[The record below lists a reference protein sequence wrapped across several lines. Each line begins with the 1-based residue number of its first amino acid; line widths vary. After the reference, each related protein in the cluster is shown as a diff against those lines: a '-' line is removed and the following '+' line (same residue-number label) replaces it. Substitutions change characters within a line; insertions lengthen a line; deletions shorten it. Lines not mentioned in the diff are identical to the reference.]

1 MRDRSTPPMS
11 MPQSRRLIAA
21 VPTLLLAACASAPN
35 SSPRPPAEA
44 APPVAIEVPA
54 VARPQGET
62 AAWWFLSGAAAASE
76 RGASQGR
83 ARNLVLF
90 VGDGMGMTTV
100 AAARILAGQRNGAP
114 GEEHRLVFENFPH
127 TAFSRT
133 YNTDRQTPDSA
144 GTMTALASGVK
155 TRMGVLAVGPSA
167 PRSDCAAAAGDELV
181 SVLEIAKLA
190 GLSTGIVTTTRI
202 THATPAATYARTPE
216 RNWEDDVTL
225 PAAAAAAGCKDI
237 ARQLVEPRLGE
248 GPDVA
253 FGGGRDRFL
262 PREAGGARGD
272 RRDLIDEWRTRTGGR
287 YVADAAA
294 LAQLDPADSV
304 PWLGLFARDHL
315 QFEHDRL
322 RIAPSEPSLAD
333 LTRAAIRRLA
343 RDPDGFVLVVE
354 GGRIDHAHHFGN
366 AHRALTDTIALSDA
380 VHVAL
385 QQVDL
390 DDTLVVVTADHSHV
404 LTFAG
409 YPVRGNPILGLVRGV
424 SGEDAPDGPYAVDSL
439 GLPYTTLSYANGPGY
454 TGASNRQR
462 EGSKRHRHEFSEM
475 TAISAGRPDLRTVE
489 ATDPDYMQEAT
500 VPLKDETHGGE
511 DVPVYATGAG
521 AAAFR
526 GSLEQNVLFHLML
539 QSTPR
544 LRQYLCAAGL
554 CDAQGIPVRVPRPAI
569 LGGPDPNPRN
579 AQ

>member
-1 MRDRSTPPMS
+1 MLPSCK
-11 MPQSRRLIAA
+11 LIATLPA
-21 VPTLLLAACASAPN
+21 LLLAACANAPTSLSKPATLP
-35 SSPRPPAEA
+35 SSKI
-44 APPVAIEVPA
+44 AIEVPA
-54 VARPQGET
+54 IARPQGET
-62 AAWWFLSGAAAASE
+62 SAWWFLSGAAAAAE
-76 RGASQGR
+76 RGASRGR

-90 VGDGMGMTTV
+90 VGDGMGMSTV
-100 AAARILAGQRNGAP
+100 AAARILEGQRDGAP
-114 GEEHRLVFENFPH
+114 GEEHRLVFEDFPY

-144 GTMTALASGVK
+144 GTMTAMATGVK

-167 PRSDCAAAAGDELV
+167 PRTDCAAAAGDELV
-181 SVLEIAKLA
+181 SLLEIAKLA

-202 THATPAATYARTPE
+202 THATPAATYAYTPE

-225 PAAAAAAGCKDI
+225 GPTAAAAGCKDI

-272 RRDLIDEWRTRTGGR
+272 RRDLIAQWRRRTGGR
-287 YVADAAA
+287 YIENTTE
-294 LAQLDPADSV
+294 LAQLDPTDRV

-333 LTRAAIRRLA
+333 LTRAAIRRLT
-343 RDPDGFVLVVE
+343 RDPDGFVLLVE

-366 AHRALTDTIALSDA
+366 AYRALTDTIALSDA
-380 VHVAL
+380 VRAAL
-385 QQVDL
+385 EQVDL

-424 SGEDAPDGPYAVDSL
+424 SGEDAPSGPYAADSL

-454 TGASNRQR
+454 SGASNRQP
-462 EGSKRHRHEFSEM
+462 EGAKRHRHEFTKME
-475 TAISAGRPDLRTVE
+475 AIRAGRPDLRNVDTS
-489 ATDPDYMQEAT
+489 DPDYMQEST
-500 VPLKDETHGGE
+500 LPLKDETHGGE

-526 GSLEQNVLFHLML
+526 GSLEQHVLFHLML

-544 LRQYLCAAGL
+544 LREHLCAAGL
-554 CDAQGIPVRVPRPAI
+554 CDAQSIPVRAPRAAT
-569 LGGPDPNPRN
+569 LDGGDPNHESE
-579 AQ
+579 QF

>member
-1 MRDRSTPPMS
+1 MA
-11 MPQSRRLIAA
+11 QSRKLIATVPA
-21 VPTLLLAACASAPN
+21 VLLAACASAP
-35 SSPRPPAEA
+35 SSLSRPAALPA
-44 APPVAIEVPA
+44 PQVAIDVPA
-54 VARPQGET
+54 IARPQGESS
-62 AAWWFLSGAAAASE
+62 AWWFLSGAAAAAD
-76 RGASQGR
+76 RGAARGR

-90 VGDGMGMTTV
+90 VGDGMGMSTV
-100 AAARILAGQRNGAP
+100 AAARILEGQRMGAP
-114 GEEHRLVFENFPH
+114 GEEHRLAFEDFPH

-144 GTMTALASGVK
+144 GTMTAMATGVK

-167 PRSDCAAAAGDELV
+167 ARSDCGAAAGDELV
-181 SVLEIAKLA
+181 SLLEIAKLA

-202 THATPAATYARTPE
+202 THATPAATYAHTPE

-225 PAAAAAAGCKDI
+225 GPVAAASGCKDI
-237 ARQLVEPRLGE
+237 AVQLVEPRLGQ

-262 PREAGGARGD
+262 PREAGGARAD
-272 RRDLIDEWRTRTGGR
+272 HRDLIAEWSKRTGGR
-287 YVADAAA
+287 YVEDAAA
-294 LAQLDPADSV
+294 LGELDPADRL
-304 PWLGLFARDHL
+304 PWLGLFAHDHL

-333 LTRAAIRRLA
+333 LTRAAIGRLS
-343 RDPDGFVLVVE
+343 RDPDGFVLLVE

-366 AHRALTDTIALSDA
+366 AHRALTDTIAFSDA
-380 VHVAL
+380 VRAAL
-385 QQVDL
+385 ELVDL

-409 YPVRGNPILGLVRGV
+409 YPLRGNPILGLVRGV
-424 SGEDAPDGPYAVDSL
+424 SGEDTPEGPYAVDSL
-439 GLPYTTLSYANGPGY
+439 GLPYTALSYANGPGY
-454 TGASNRQR
+454 SGASDRQP
-462 EGSKRHRHEFSEM
+462 EGAKRYRHEFSAM
-475 TAISAGRPDLRTVE
+475 TAISAGRPDLHG
-489 ATDPDYMQEAT
+489 ADPTDPDFMQEAS

-526 GSLEQNVLFHLML
+526 GSLEQHVLFHLML

-544 LRQYLCAAGL
+544 LRERLCAAGL
-554 CDAQGIPVRVPRPAI
+554 CDAQGIPVRVPRPAA
-569 LGGPDPNPRN
+569 LDGRRN
-579 AQ
+579 TDNR

>member
-1 MRDRSTPPMS
+1 MRQHSMPAMS
-11 MPQSRRLIAA
+11 MSQSRKLIAV
-21 VPTLLLAACASAPN
+21 VPALLLAACASAPT
-35 SSPRPPAEA
+35 SQPQSA
-44 APPVAIEVPA
+44 AVTGPSVAIEAPA
-54 VARPQGET
+54 ISRPQGET
-62 AAWWFLSGAAAASE
+62 SAWWFLSGAAAAAE
-76 RGASQGR
+76 RGAPRGR

-100 AAARILAGQRNGAP
+100 AAARILEGQRNGAP

-144 GTMTALASGVK
+144 GTMTAMASGVK
-155 TRMGVLAVGPSA
+155 TRMGVLAVGPST
-167 PRSDCAAAAGDELV
+167 PRSDCGAAAGDELV
-181 SVLEIAKLA
+181 SLLEIAKLA

-225 PAAAAAAGCKDI
+225 GPAAAAAGCKDI
-237 ARQLVEPRLGE
+237 AVQLVEPRLGG

-272 RRDLIDEWRTRTGGR
+272 HRDLIDEWRTRTGGR
-287 YVADAAA
+287 YIEDAAA
-294 LAQLDPADSV
+294 LDELDPADRA

-315 QFEHDRL
+315 QFEHDRT

-333 LTRAAIRRLA
+333 LTRVAIGRLV

-380 VHVAL
+380 VRAAL

-390 DDTLVVVTADHSHV
+390 EDTLVVVTADHSHV

-424 SGEDAPDGPYAVDSL
+424 SGEDAPEGTYAVDSL

-454 TGASNRQR
+454 SGASDRQP
-462 EGSKRHRHEFSEM
+462 EGAKRYRHEFSAM
-475 TAISAGRPDLRTVE
+475 TPIRAGRPDLRKVE
-489 ATDPDYMQEAT
+489 PTDPDFMQEAT

-521 AAAFR
+521 AEAFR
-526 GSLEQNVLFHLML
+526 GSLEQHVLFHLMV

-544 LRQYLCAAGL
+544 LREHLCAAEL
-554 CDAQGIPVRVPRPAI
+554 CDAQGIPVRVARPVDFDGIASPVPKI
-569 LGGPDPNPRN
+569 
-579 AQ
+579 Q